1 MAIGSQ
7 TSASSARR
15 WPSWLI
21 LFIGGAFLLV
31 GGVGLWGA
39 LDFSFRSVPA
49 TGKVI
54 EHHTTGSRSASVV
67 AQVEVTVAGARPFR
81 TEVEDSLGA
90 GTWVD
95 GGTVTLACTK
105 VGRDYPNCMV
115 DSLLDLWLWPL
126 VFFGIGVIVVFFYVR
141 TRMTAN

>member
-1 MAIGSQ
+1 MPIVSQ
-7 TSASSARR
+7 SSSTRR

-49 TGKVI
+49 TGRVI
-54 EHHTTGSRSASVV
+54 EHHTTGSRSASVI

-95 GGTVTLACTK
+95 GGTVTLVCTK

-126 VFFGIGVIVVFFYVR
+126 VFFGIGAIVVFFYVR
-141 TRMTAN
+141 TRMTGS